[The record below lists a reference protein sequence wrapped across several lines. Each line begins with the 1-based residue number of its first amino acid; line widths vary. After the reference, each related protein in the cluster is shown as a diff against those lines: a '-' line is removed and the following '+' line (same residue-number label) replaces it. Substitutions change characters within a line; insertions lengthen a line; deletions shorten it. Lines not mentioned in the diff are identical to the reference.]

1 MRALRAGTQALF
13 VLIGLGSIA
22 IAYRTVFVSGMGW
35 DAAFESYASLLIRPI
50 DPATTT
56 LQQAYD
62 IAPVDSEFY
71 GVLIY
76 QVVDGLRL
84 ILFQTDEWLNFT
96 STETYLWVF
105 TVNATYAVIG
115 ATALAAAVGYA
126 MKSRFLGLYVWAFV
140 LATPLF
146 IGHASMNY
154 KDMPVAAGVTMVSAG
169 LIFGWTIARPLV
181 SWIVTLVLVLPG
193 SLIALGSRGG
203 AIVLLLA
210 VIVGSNVIWLF
221 SRKWSAI
228 ARVATSS
235 LLAVVVAT
243 LVILWSNPIA
253 RIDPLAWIP
262 ASIDRAGSYPWNGPI
277 RMNGVDVIS
286 IDLPWWYVPVWLL
299 AQLPLLTL
307 TIIFATFIF
316 AGWALIK
323 PRQALPRKDLLPL
336 VPLALQAILVP
347 IVVVASG
354 PVLYD
359 GLRHVLFMIPA
370 LVALTAITI
379 RALAGLTADSTGI
392 KSAIPYIVAAV
403 VTIASFFA
411 VVRWYP
417 YQYAFLNPVAGWD
430 KQQRNWEVDYWGLSG
445 REGVTALLDQGAPLV
460 QVLPNGD
467 SSSLFGGTRSR
478 EVVERW
484 PDGAWQYG
492 IYSYM
497 RWENYLPGFCERTVE
512 IRRDGILIG
521 EGGLC
526 PPPVEII
533 QREMRPG
540 S

>member
-1 MRALRAGTQALF
+1 M
-13 VLIGLGSIA
+13 VMIGLGSIA
-22 IAYRTVFVSGMGW
+22 IAFRTVFVSGMGW

-50 DPATTT
+50 DPATTS

-84 ILFQTDEWLNFT
+84 ILFQADEWLSYT
-96 STETYLWVF
+96 STETYLWIF
-105 TVNATYAVIG
+105 AVNAAYAVIG

-154 KDMPVAAGVTMVSAG
+154 KDMPVAAGVTMVTAG
-169 LIFGWTIARPLV
+169 LIFGWTMKRPV
-181 SWIVTLVLVLPG
+181 AGWCVTLALVLPG

-203 AIVLLLA
+203 AIVLVLA
-210 VIVGSNVIWLF
+210 VIVGSTVIWLL
-221 SRKWSAI
+221 SRRWGALIRVTTSSILAVF
-228 ARVATSS
+228 VAT
-235 LLAVVVAT
+235 V
-243 LVILWSNPIA
+243 VILWSNPIA

-307 TIIFATFIF
+307 SMVFATVLF

-323 PRQALPRKDLLPL
+323 SRPALPRADLVPL
-336 VPLALQAILVP
+336 VPLLLQAIVVP
-347 IVVVASG
+347 IVIVASG

-370 LVALTAITI
+370 LVALTVITI
-379 RALAGLTADSTGI
+379 RALIGLTITSSGI
-392 KSAIPYIVAAV
+392 KGAIPYLVAAI
-403 VTIASFFA
+403 VTLASFAA

-430 KQQRNWEVDYWGLSG
+430 KQHRNWEVDYWGLSG
-445 REGVTALLDQGAPLV
+445 REGVTALLEQGAPLV

-478 EVVERW
+478 EVIERW
-484 PDGAWQYG
+484 PAGAWQYG

-497 RWENYLPGFCERTVE
+497 RWENYLPGICERTIE

-533 QREMRPG
+533 QSEMRPQ
-540 S
+540 SP